1 MRFLF
6 SAFNVRPFLS
16 RLVPEWPKLKMGKTK
31 SQINIQEMPR
41 RALRRV
47 RWFCRPSGT
56 VAAQSIIG

>member
-31 SQINIQEMPR
+31 SQINIQEMPYPALPRAGADLRPGHHFR
-41 RALRRV
+41 RL
-47 RWFCRPSGT
+47 
-56 VAAQSIIG
+56 IIG